1 MFNNDEFLINM
12 LLILLPLAFMPYI
25 VKYEHNKWL
34 YRTLLTVFFAC
45 SIVGAMSFPVEFA
58 GLTYDFRIA
67 PLTLGSIYGGLA
79 VALPLYGVLLAY
91 RYAISSPHQ
100 LEYLVSLAPT
110 LLAYIVLSR
119 KYRSFSLAGKC
130 VSAIAASLAARTYV
144 VASYQYLTGGT
155 SSPFDINAILP
166 MLFQCTITG
175 FFVLFVESYK
185 KNFYM
190 QSEIVKSEK
199 MKIVSDMA
207 ASVAHEIR
215 NPLTAI
221 RGFIQL
227 LGNGNLTDDKRAAY
241 RQICLEELSR
251 AEMIISDYLSLAKP
265 DPEQIEPIHI
275 RDELTYIAN
284 LLQSYANIQSVQI
297 ATIFISDKPFYIMG
311 DKFKF
316 RQALLNIGK
325 NAIEAMYGGGLLKLE
340 AAEVPNKVVISVADT
355 GIGMTEEQINRLGTP
370 YYSTKDKGT
379 GLGTMVSFSIIK
391 KMGGTITIKSEPGK
405 GTVYHISF
413 PLHQ

>member
-1 MFNNDEFLINM
+1 
-12 LLILLPLAFMPYI
+12 
-25 VKYEHNKWL
+25 
-34 YRTLLTVFFAC
+34 
-45 SIVGAMSFPVEFA
+45 
-58 GLTYDFRIA
+58 
-67 PLTLGSIYGGLA
+67 
-79 VALPLYGVLLAY
+79 
-91 RYAISSPHQ
+91 
-100 LEYLVSLAPT
+100 
-110 LLAYIVLSR
+110 
-119 KYRSFSLAGKC
+119 
-130 VSAIAASLAARTYV
+130 
-144 VASYQYLTGGT
+144 
-155 SSPFDINAILP
+155 
-166 MLFQCTITG
+166 
-175 FFVLFVESYK
+175 
-185 KNFYM
+185 
-190 QSEIVKSEK
+190 
-199 MKIVSDMA
+199 
-207 ASVAHEIR
+207 
-215 NPLTAI
+215 
-221 RGFIQL
+221 
-227 LGNGNLTDDKRAAY
+227 
-241 RQICLEELSR
+241 
-251 AEMIISDYLSLAKP
+251 MIISDYLSLAKP

-325 NAIEAMYGGGLLKLE
+325 NAIEAMHGGGLLKLE